1 MYFDANSVF
10 PGGVADGGE
19 SLVTSVSL
27 LLTLT
32 CKIKARAG
40 DWAVE
45 GKVELKR
52 LGERKGG
59 GMTEEEEVEG
69 EWSRSPWLRETASS
83 KGSHRWED
91 GSVAV
96 DLPNLG
102 MQLVFILI
110 ELCFLCTGLF
120 GLEIY
125 CNIH

>member
-1 MYFDANSVF
+1 MNL
-10 PGGVADGGE
+10 PP
-19 SLVTSVSL
+19 SLI
-27 LLTLT
+27 
-32 CKIKARAG
+32 CKIKVRDS

-110 ELCFLCTGLF
+110 EL
-120 GLEIY
+120 
-125 CNIH
+125 